1 MTDQTES
8 CIRVFLE
15 NFLDDFGADF
25 FTKGLIEAGL
35 LKVLKTFNE
44 NKPNTTLNEIADEL
58 YSCISPHLN
67 NSAIVTGTEIGYLL
81 IYFSVITAITV
92 VIVVIILAILK
103 RYNKVATIA
112 IIIGIS
118 LAYVITGVLLVRNNF
133 NIISNSIVD
142 SENKIINCVN
152 TAVTK
157 LEIFERQEEDAID
170 KALCAYFP

>member
-1 MTDQTES
+1 MTES
-8 CIRVFLE
+8 CVRVFLD
-15 NFLDDFGADF
+15 NFLDDIVIPPSGS
-25 FTKGLIEAGL
+25 KLRIEFRL
-35 LKVLKTFNE
+35 FSVLRVFN
-44 NKPNTTLNEIADEL
+44 NNQPTTTLNEIANEL
-58 YSCISPHLN
+58 YDCIKPHLN
-67 NSAIVTGTEIGYLL
+67 NSAIVTGTEIGYLI
-81 IYFSVITAITV
+81 IYFCFITAIAV
-92 VIVVIILAILK
+92 IIVVIILATLK
-103 RYNKVATIA
+103 SYNKVATVA

-157 LEIFERQEEDAID
+157 LEIFARQEEDAID